1 MNNPNDFHFTP
12 TSIST
17 SLVNVPFFE
26 DATADY
32 APYYTSRNHGVTEEK
47 AKSQVLTELAKLG
60 AGSILFEDGYFGTG
74 DQKRYGYR
82 LRFMYGGAHGMI
94 RVAGLPIKNE
104 HTNKKIEAIKV
115 QALLNVRDW
124 LKSTVTSMVFAPNTD
139 ILISHLLVSPDSD
152 ITIADHIRS
161 QGNIPQ
167 LTSGAKNE

>member
-1 MNNPNDFHFTP
+1 MNNDFKFTP
-12 TSIST
+12 TAVT
-17 SLVNVPFFE
+17 TGLVNVPFFE
-26 DATADY
+26 EAKADY
-32 APYYTSRNHGVTEEK
+32 APYYTSYQHGVRV
-47 AKSQVLTELAKLG
+47 AQAQNQVLSELAKLG
-60 AGSILFEDGYFGTG
+60 AGSILFEDGFFGTG
-74 DQKRYGYR
+74 KDKRYGYR

-104 HTNKKIEAIKV
+104 HTEKKIEAIKV

-124 LKSTVTSMVFAPNTD
+124 LKSTVTSMVFAPNSD

-167 LTSGAKNE
+167 LTSGEETT